1 MQRFFDFA
9 RQYPAATAAPAA
21 VITVYETGTLTL
33 ADIYADTNDP
43 PTPKANPFTSDLTSG
58 FFFFYGD
65 GRYDVK
71 VDPVVGTTYTLG
83 DVLLQDTENDWVS
96 VMQSPFNAI
105 GDDVADD
112 TTAIRD
118 AYTAAKA
125 LRVGLYFPPPPVAYK
140 ITDTLTF
147 DGLVPVTGAGYALS
161 TAAGVTIKHYGA
173 NTGVELTGSEHA
185 FQNFVIRG
193 APGNTGAGL
202 IVNAQ
207 NATLRVSNITIINSG
222 GDGLWVKK
230 ATGHLYENI
239 LIITPAGHGLRVE
252 DTTIGT
258 FAIANT
264 FNQIDVRGAGGD
276 GFHLKQGPGYSYA
289 NRFNGTTSD
298 SNAGWSYYVDTIK
311 NVFSA
316 AYSESSVAG
325 DFRLDVNSLANFVV
339 LTNNSTGATA
349 ISDSG
354 SLNVVFDI
362 STGQSFMENLAPAA
376 PPTNIAGRDCVIAGS
391 AAGLGAAGRR
401 GGNLTLNG
409 GRARGTAGSANG
421 GDVTISGG
429 PLVNGG
435 SNGVVYLQPF
445 TDGPVVVSGNSLS
458 STNAALD
465 VQKGSG
471 TQARAFIVS
480 RMSEAERDAMSGA
493 INGMIIYNEDTN
505 RFNFYRGGVW
515 TVVP

>member
-1 MQRFFDFA
+1 MQRFFEFA
-9 RQYPAATAAPAA
+9 RAYPSAESAPAA
-21 VITVYETGTLTL
+21 EITVYEKGTLTL
-33 ADIYADTNDP
+33 ASIFGDNNG
-43 PTPKANPFTSDLTSG
+43 TPKANPFTSDALSG

-71 VDPVVGTTYTLG
+71 IDPVIGTTYTLG
-83 DVLLQDTENDWVS
+83 DVLLQDLESEQVS
-96 VMQSPFNAI
+96 VMQSPFNAV
-105 GDDVADD
+105 GDDVVDD
-112 TTAIRD
+112 TQAIRD

-125 LRVGLYFPPPPVAYK
+125 MRVPLYFPAPPVAYK

-147 DGLVPVTGAGYALS
+147 DGLVPVIGALYALS
-161 TAAGVTIKHYGA
+161 TGAGVTIKHYGA
-173 NTGVELTGSEHA
+173 NTGILLTGSEHE
-185 FQNFVIRG
+185 FRNFVIRG
-193 APGNTGAGL
+193 AAGNTGAGL
-202 IVNAQ
+202 VVDAQ

-222 GDGLWVKK
+222 ADGLWVKK
-230 ATGHLYENI
+230 GTGHLYENI

-276 GFHLKQGPGYSYA
+276 GFHLKQGPGDSYA

-298 SNAGWSYYVDTIK
+298 SNTGWSYYVDTFK
-311 NVFSA
+311 NVFTS
-316 AYSESSVAG
+316 AYSESSTAG

-349 ISDSG
+349 VSDG
-354 SLNVVFDI
+354 GWLNVVFDI

-376 PPTNIAGRDCVIAGS
+376 PPTNIAGRDLVIAGS
-391 AAGLGAAGRR
+391 ASGLGATGHA

-409 GRARGTAGSANG
+409 GRARGTSGSANG
-421 GDVTISGG
+421 GNVNISGG

-435 SNGVVYLQPF
+435 SNGGVYLQPLI
-445 TDGPVVVSGNSLS
+445 DGPVVACGSSFS

-465 VQKGSG
+465 VQKGIG
-471 TQARAFIVS
+471 AEARAFIVP
-480 RMSEAERDAMSGA
+480 RMSEAERDAMSNT

-505 RFNFYRGGVW
+505 RFDFRRGGVW
-515 TVVP
+515 TNVP